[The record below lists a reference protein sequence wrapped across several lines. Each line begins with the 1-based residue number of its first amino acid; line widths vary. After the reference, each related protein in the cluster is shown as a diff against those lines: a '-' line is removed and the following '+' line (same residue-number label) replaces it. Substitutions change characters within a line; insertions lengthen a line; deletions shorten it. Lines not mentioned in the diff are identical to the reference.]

1 MLDYLSHFFVSAGNG
16 NFGGCDSTLGRF
28 LRDLSSLGSLDS
40 NFSSLNEALGML
52 DSCHSRFMAVDNS
65 LGDMVG
71 ELRDGLDS
79 SVVSVFVSE
88 RRSCSVRSSNNLKAF
103 GGNFISNLGSVGLD
117 DDSVVVGLVN
127 DNITGGMVMVVHNGG
142 LVSHFIETELVSIFG
157 PVSLSRAGYISS
169 SSVQSGVSAKVVGSS
184 GHVHLVLGQFS
195 LLKDR

>member
-1 MLDYLSHFFVSAGNG
+1 M
-16 NFGGCDSTLGRF
+16 
-28 LRDLSSLGSLDS
+28 
-40 NFSSLNEALGML
+40 
-52 DSCHSRFMAVDNS
+52 
-65 LGDMVG
+65 
-71 ELRDGLDS
+71 
-79 SVVSVFVSE
+79 
-88 RRSCSVRSSNNLKAF
+88 
-103 GGNFISNLGSVGLD
+103 
-117 DDSVVVGLVN
+117 VVGLVN